1 MQAAKARRRTA
12 RRDSGK
18 LLTQARKHMS
28 RELHDTRA
36 RLDAMLQQL
45 REELAQLTGELQKT
59 TPNAFR
65 DWGDTR
71 HHLN

>member
-1 MQAAKARRRTA
+1 
-12 RRDSGK
+12 
-18 LLTQARKHMS
+18 MS